1 MPNNKPNSRFQS
13 VWRVMSDG
21 NWHTLKEISEKSGY
35 SEASVSAQLRDYRK
49 TRYGGHTVDMRSA
62 KVQTHEREIFAKE
75 YKLVPNRVAYDADK
89 EMYVYREVA

>member
-1 MPNNKPNSRFQS
+1 MA
-13 VWRVMSDG
+13 DG

>member
-1 MPNNKPNSRFQS
+1 MNTKPNSRFQS
-13 VWRVMSDG
+13 VWRVMADG

>member
-1 MPNNKPNSRFQS
+1 MTNPNSRFQS
-13 VWRVMSDG
+13 VWRVMADG

-49 TRYGGHTVDMRSA
+49 TRYGGHTVDMRYA